1 MWMWEWEWECEFECE
16 CENEERMNRI
26 LDEWTWMREWIYCEE
41 CNFEW
46 MKEFIIE
53 HNFEWMDV
61 KWEWIY

>member
-1 MWMWEWEWECEFECE
+1 MNVNVRMNLWMNRIF
-16 CENEERMNRI
+16 NEERMNRI

-46 MKEFIIE
+46 MKEFINE
-53 HNFEWMDV
+53 HNFEWMNV